1 VRIENKTMNTTSRS
15 LARLVA
21 CSLALGLLQPALADV
36 TSASDT
42 ATAEDFAFAKRLSRV
57 FKTVA
62 ERREKSVVHITQLR
76 TIQPTDFFGRPVGRG
91 QLQQAGLGSGVIV
104 SSDGVIVTNN
114 HVVRGA
120 DKLRVKLSD
129 EREFDAVVLGTDE
142 ATDIAVLK
150 VDVGKESLPAA
161 DFADSDQL
169 EVGEWVVAIGS
180 PFGLDNSVTQGI
192 ISAKG
197 RTVTPRETGVSFED
211 YIQTDAAINPGNS
224 GGPLLNLEGQ
234 IVGINTAIASRTGGY
249 DGIGFCVPGNTVKN
263 VLESIQRTGRVAR
276 GYLGIEMSEQSS
288 SGGGVLVKTVVDG
301 SPADEA
307 GLKSGDVITR
317 FQGSSLSL
325 DRLRNAIAA
334 APAGSKVNIEVS
346 REGETK
352 TLQATLGDLSAAKG
366 YVFIDALGV
375 EVELLPDDIARQVDA
390 KAIVRVASIQET
402 GRAAMSGLRAGDI
415 IVSVDGDGYADIA
428 ELQKNISKGNFSRGL
443 RLDIIRPLQGGNS
456 YRRGNIVVQE

>member
-1 VRIENKTMNTTSRS
+1 
-15 LARLVA
+15 
-21 CSLALGLLQPALADV
+21 LLQPALADV

-150 VDVGKESLPAA
+150 VDVGQESLPAA

>member
-1 VRIENKTMNTTSRS
+1 
-15 LARLVA
+15 
-21 CSLALGLLQPALADV
+21 LGLLQPALADV

>member
-1 VRIENKTMNTTSRS
+1 M
-15 LARLVA
+15 
-21 CSLALGLLQPALADV
+21 
-36 TSASDT
+36 
-42 ATAEDFAFAKRLSRV
+42 
-57 FKTVA
+57 
-62 ERREKSVVHITQLR
+62 
-76 TIQPTDFFGRPVGRG
+76 
-91 QLQQAGLGSGVIV
+91 
-104 SSDGVIVTNN
+104 
-114 HVVRGA
+114 
-120 DKLRVKLSD
+120 
-129 EREFDAVVLGTDE
+129 
-142 ATDIAVLK
+142 
-150 VDVGKESLPAA
+150 
-161 DFADSDQL
+161 
-169 EVGEWVVAIGS
+169 
-180 PFGLDNSVTQGI
+180 TQGI

-415 IVSVDGDGYADIA
+415 IVSVDGDGYADID
-428 ELQKNISKGNFSRGL
+428 ELQKSITKGNFSRGL

>member
-1 VRIENKTMNTTSRS
+1 MRIENKTMNTTSRS

-21 CSLALGLLQPALADV
+21 CALAVGLLQPALADV